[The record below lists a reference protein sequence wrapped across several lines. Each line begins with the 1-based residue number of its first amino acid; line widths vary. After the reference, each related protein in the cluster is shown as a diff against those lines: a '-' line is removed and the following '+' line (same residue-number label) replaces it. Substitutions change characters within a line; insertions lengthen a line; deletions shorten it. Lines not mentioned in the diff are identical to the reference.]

1 MNTQVIVHADEFGNE
16 RGFIDHEISKNLS
29 GKLDAYIKKYEKPD
43 AEGRLELTLGHT
55 KNGEFSGKLSLSV
68 DGKTFRA
75 ERNDYK
81 KLDDL
86 ISHLFTHIKEQLA
99 K

>member
-1 MNTQVIVHADEFGNE
+1 MHTDIIIHADGFTNE
-16 RGFIDHEISKNLS
+16 REFIDHEVTKNLS

-43 AEGRLELTLGHT
+43 AKSRLELTLTRT
-55 KNGEFSGKLSLSV
+55 KNGEFSGKTSLIV
-68 DGKTFRA
+68 DGTSFRS
-75 ERNDYK
+75 ERENYK

-86 ISHLFTHIKEQLA
+86 ISHLFTHLKEQLA